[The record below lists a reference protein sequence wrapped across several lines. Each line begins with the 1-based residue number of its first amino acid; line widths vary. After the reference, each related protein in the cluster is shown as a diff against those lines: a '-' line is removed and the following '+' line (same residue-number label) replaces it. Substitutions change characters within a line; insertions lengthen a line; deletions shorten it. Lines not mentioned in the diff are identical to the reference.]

1 MTLKKIGCLV
11 FCLIALTTGVS
22 AQTDTVL
29 TLKDAVEIALKNN
42 YHILLSK
49 NNSTIT
55 QNNVTIGNAGFLPQ
69 VSGSFTTTRSIQN
82 TRQTRSDGSL
92 NNIHGV
98 NNSSTSYGPNLTGL
112 FLTASACL
120 PVMIS

>member
-55 QNNVTIGNAGFLPQ
+55 QNNVP
-69 VSGSFTTTRSIQN
+69 
-82 TRQTRSDGSL
+82 
-92 NNIHGV
+92 
-98 NNSSTSYGPNLTGL
+98 
-112 FLTASACL
+112 
-120 PVMIS
+120 